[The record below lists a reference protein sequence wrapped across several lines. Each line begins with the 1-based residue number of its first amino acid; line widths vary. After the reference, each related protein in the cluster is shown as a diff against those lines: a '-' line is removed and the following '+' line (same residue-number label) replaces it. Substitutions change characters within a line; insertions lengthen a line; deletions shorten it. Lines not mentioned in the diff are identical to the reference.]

1 MTKVSESS
9 EFTIP
14 LKNLLSLVAATAISV
29 WAYFGIMERLTFI
42 ERELLTHWEEI
53 EENDN
58 WIDDWSPPPA
68 VAESIKRVRALE
80 LQIKELELKLQF
92 LLATRNQDNK

>member
-42 ERELLTHWEEI
+42 ERELMTHWEEI

-68 VAESIKRVRALE
+68 VAESIKRVRAIE

-92 LLATRNQDNK
+92 LLATRR

>member
-42 ERELLTHWEEI
+42 ELELLTHWEEI

-58 WIDDWSPPPA
+58 WIDEWSPPPA
-68 VAESIKRVRALE
+68 VAESIKRVRAIE

-92 LLATRNQDNK
+92 LLATRGRQ

>member
-42 ERELLTHWEEI
+42 ERELMTHWEEI

-58 WIDDWSPPPA
+58 WIDKWSPPPA

-92 LLATRNQDNK
+92 LLATRN

>member
-92 LLATRNQDNK
+92 LLATRN

>member
-42 ERELLTHWEEI
+42 ERELMTHWEEI

>member
-29 WAYFGIMERLTFI
+29 WAYFGIMERLSFI

-58 WIDDWSPPPA
+58 WIDKWSPPPA

-92 LLATRNQDNK
+92 LLATRN

>member
-1 MTKVSESS
+1 MPKVSESS

-42 ERELLTHWEEI
+42 ERELMTHWEEI

-58 WIDDWSPPPA
+58 WIDEWSPPPA

-92 LLATRNQDNK
+92 LLATRN

>member
-58 WIDDWSPPPA
+58 WIDEWSPPPA
-68 VAESIKRVRALE
+68 VAESIKRVRAIE

-92 LLATRNQDNK
+92 LLATRN

>member
-42 ERELLTHWEEI
+42 ERELMTHWEEI

-68 VAESIKRVRALE
+68 VAESIKRVRAIE
-80 LQIKELELKLQF
+80 LQIKELELKMQF
-92 LLATRNQDNK
+92 LIASRGR

>member
-58 WIDDWSPPPA
+58 WIDKWSPPPA

-92 LLATRNQDNK
+92 LLATRR

>member
-1 MTKVSESS
+1 MPKVSESS

-42 ERELLTHWEEI
+42 ERELMTHWEEI

-58 WIDDWSPPPA
+58 WIDEWSPPPA
-68 VAESIKRVRALE
+68 VAESIKRVRAIE

-92 LLATRNQDNK
+92 LLATRR

>member
-14 LKNLLSLVAATAISV
+14 LKNLLSLIAATAISV
-29 WAYFGIMERLTFI
+29 WAYFGVMERLTFI

-58 WIDDWSPPPA
+58 WIDEWSPPPA
-68 VAESIKRVRALE
+68 VAESIKRVRAIE
-80 LQIKELELKLQF
+80 LQIKELELKMQF
-92 LLATRNQDNK
+92 LIASRGR

>member
-68 VAESIKRVRALE
+68 VAESIKRVRAIE

-92 LLATRNQDNK
+92 LLATRK

>member
-42 ERELLTHWEEI
+42 ERELMTHWEEI

-58 WIDDWSPPPA
+58 WIDEWSPPPA
-68 VAESIKRVRALE
+68 VAESIKRVRAIE
-80 LQIKELELKLQF
+80 LQIKELELKIQF
-92 LLATRNQDNK
+92 LIASRGR

>member
-58 WIDDWSPPPA
+58 WIDEWSPPPA
-68 VAESIKRVRALE
+68 VAESIKRVRAIE

-92 LLATRNQDNK
+92 LLATRGRQ

>member
-58 WIDDWSPPPA
+58 WIDAWSPPPA
-68 VAESIKRVRALE
+68 VAESIKRVRAIE

-92 LLATRNQDNK
+92 LLATRGR

>member
-1 MTKVSESS
+1 MPKVSESS

-42 ERELLTHWEEI
+42 ERELMTHWEEI

-58 WIDDWSPPPA
+58 WIDEWSPPPA

-80 LQIKELELKLQF
+80 LQIKELELKIQF
-92 LLATRNQDNK
+92 LIASRGR

>member
-29 WAYFGIMERLTFI
+29 WAHFGIMERLSFI

-92 LLATRNQDNK
+92 LLATRR

>member
-58 WIDDWSPPPA
+58 WIDEWSPPPA

-92 LLATRNQDNK
+92 LLATRN

>member
-58 WIDDWSPPPA
+58 WIDEWSPPPA
-68 VAESIKRVRALE
+68 VAESIKRVRAIE
-80 LQIKELELKLQF
+80 LQIKELELKMQF
-92 LLATRNQDNK
+92 LIASRGR

>member
-14 LKNLLSLVAATAISV
+14 LKNLLSLVAASAISV

-58 WIDDWSPPPA
+58 WIDEWSPPPA

-92 LLATRNQDNK
+92 LLATRK

>member
-92 LLATRNQDNK
+92 LLATRK

>member
-58 WIDDWSPPPA
+58 WIDEWSPPPA
-68 VAESIKRVRALE
+68 VAESIKRVRAIE

-92 LLATRNQDNK
+92 LLATRR

>member
-42 ERELLTHWEEI
+42 ERELMTHWEEI

-92 LLATRNQDNK
+92 LLATRN

>member
-1 MTKVSESS
+1 MMASKISESS
-9 EFTIP
+9 EVTVP
-14 LKNLLSLVAATAISV
+14 LKNLLSLVVATAISV
-29 WAYFGIMERLTFI
+29 WAYFGIMERLTSI
-42 ERELLTHWEEI
+42 ERTLETHWEEI

-92 LLATRNQDNK
+92 LLATRN

>member
-42 ERELLTHWEEI
+42 ERELLTQWEEI

-58 WIDDWSPPPA
+58 WIDEWSPPPA
-68 VAESIKRVRALE
+68 VAESIKRVRAIE
-80 LQIKELELKLQF
+80 LQIKELELKIQF
-92 LLATRNQDNK
+92 LIASRGR

>member
-1 MTKVSESS
+1 MPKVSESS

-42 ERELLTHWEEI
+42 ERELMTHWEEI

-92 LLATRNQDNK
+92 LLATRR

>member
-42 ERELLTHWEEI
+42 ERELLTQWEEI

-58 WIDDWSPPPA
+58 WIDEWSPPPA
-68 VAESIKRVRALE
+68 VAESIKRVRAIE

-92 LLATRNQDNK
+92 LLATRK

>member
-42 ERELLTHWEEI
+42 ERELMTHWEEI

-58 WIDDWSPPPA
+58 WIDEWSPPPA
-68 VAESIKRVRALE
+68 VAESIKRVRAIE

-92 LLATRNQDNK
+92 LLATRSRQ

>member
-29 WAYFGIMERLTFI
+29 WAYFGIMERLSFI
-42 ERELLTHWEEI
+42 ERELMTHWEEI

-58 WIDDWSPPPA
+58 WIDEWSPPPA
-68 VAESIKRVRALE
+68 VAESIKRVRAIE
-80 LQIKELELKLQF
+80 LQIKELELKMQF
-92 LLATRNQDNK
+92 LIASRGR

>member
-68 VAESIKRVRALE
+68 IAESIKRVRALE

-92 LLATRNQDNK
+92 LLATRN

>member
-1 MTKVSESS
+1 MPKVSESS

-42 ERELLTHWEEI
+42 ERELMTHWEEI

-58 WIDDWSPPPA
+58 WIDKWSPPPA

-92 LLATRNQDNK
+92 LLATRN

>member
-58 WIDDWSPPPA
+58 WIDEWSPPPA
-68 VAESIKRVRALE
+68 VAESIKRVRAIE

-92 LLATRNQDNK
+92 LLATRGR

>member
-42 ERELLTHWEEI
+42 ERELMTHWEEI

-68 VAESIKRVRALE
+68 VAESIKRVRAIE

-92 LLATRNQDNK
+92 LLATRK

>member
-42 ERELLTHWEEI
+42 ERELMTHWEEI

-58 WIDDWSPPPA
+58 WIDEWSPPPA
-68 VAESIKRVRALE
+68 VAESIKRVRAIE

-92 LLATRNQDNK
+92 LLATRGRQ

>member
-58 WIDDWSPPPA
+58 WIDKWSPPPA

-92 LLATRNQDNK
+92 LLATRN